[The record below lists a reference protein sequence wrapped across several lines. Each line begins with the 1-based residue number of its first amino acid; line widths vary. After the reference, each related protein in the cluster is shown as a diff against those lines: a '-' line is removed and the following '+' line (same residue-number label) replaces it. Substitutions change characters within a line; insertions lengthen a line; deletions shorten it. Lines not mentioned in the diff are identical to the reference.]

1 MAHLATRAVDV
12 VITSAQASATRVMN
26 IARQAQQLQPG
37 VRVIVLASTLTAD
50 DIVAA
55 LKNQVYTCFTLPAPP
70 EDLRSTIRQA
80 LADDNW
86 QSGIEVISA
95 VPHWIALRV
104 ACRRVNAERLTHF
117 MNELAGDLSA
127 TERYQLITA
136 FREVLLNAMEHG
148 AGFDPDKVVEVHA
161 VRTIRTLVYYF
172 KDPGPGFD
180 VHAPQMVASEDDPAQ
195 PSRRARR
202 PGQARRRL
210 RHAAHQ
216 QARRRS
222 ALQRARQRSDSGQ
235 APRLADARRRLACR
249 VALARRDAGVAAG
262 PAARRRIGAARSL
275 PRRVSP
281 LRRRGS
287 SSRSSTKTRPGRLL
301 ELVPR
306 HADVVP
312 AVRPAAT
319 AGMRAALRGR
329 RRTSAP
335 RRRG

>member
-1 MAHLATRAVDV
+1 MTHLASRAVDV
-12 VITSAQASATRVMN
+12 VVTNAEASGSCVMG
-26 IARQAQQLQPG
+26 IARRAQQLQPG

-70 EDLRSTIRQA
+70 GELRSTITQA

-161 VRTIRTLVYYF
+161 VRTRRTLVYYF

-180 VHAPQMVASEDDPAQ
+180 VHAPQMVASEDDPL
-195 PSRRARR
+195 SH
-202 PGQARRRL
+202 L
-210 RHAAHQ
+210 
-216 QARRRS
+216 
-222 ALQRARQRSDSGQ
+222 D
-235 APRLADARRRLACR
+235 
-249 VALARRDAGVAAG
+249 
-262 PAARRRIGAARSL
+262 
-275 PRRVSP
+275 
-281 LRRRGS
+281 
-287 SSRSSTKTRPGRLL
+287 
-301 ELVPR
+301 E
-306 HADVVP
+306 
-312 AVRPAAT
+312 
-319 AGMRAALRGR
+319 RAAQGKRAGGFGLLL
-329 RRTSAP
+329 TSKLIDEVQYNEL
-335 RRRG
+335 GNEVILVKHLD